1 MKLSS
6 RSRYGFRAI
15 LELAVAY
22 GDGPIQI
29 KKISEKQDI
38 SNKYLEQLIAMLKAS
53 GLVRSVRGPR
63 GGYSLAK
70 PPSQIRLDEI
80 FTTLEGPLVAVEC
93 LEHPDFC
100 ARCTDCVTR
109 RVWSEMQEA
118 LLGVLREKTLQ
129 DLVDTVK
136 GLDKGANY
144 QI

>member
-15 LELAVAY
+15 LELAMAY

-29 KKISEKQDI
+29 KKISENQDI

-63 GGYSLAK
+63 GGYTLAK
-70 PPSQIRLDEI
+70 PPSEIRLDEV
-80 FTTLEGPLVAVEC
+80 FTTLEGPLVSVEC

-100 ARCTDCVTR
+100 PRCTDCVTR
-109 RVWSEMQEA
+109 RIWSEMQQA
-118 LLGVLREKTLQ
+118 LFGVLRAKTLQ
-129 DLVDTVK
+129 DLVEMARGADRE
-136 GLDKGANY
+136 ANY